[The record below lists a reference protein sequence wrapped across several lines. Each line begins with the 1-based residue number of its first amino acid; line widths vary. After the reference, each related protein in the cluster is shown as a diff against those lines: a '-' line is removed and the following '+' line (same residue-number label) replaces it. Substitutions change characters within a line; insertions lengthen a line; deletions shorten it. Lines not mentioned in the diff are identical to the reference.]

1 MKRLILILFTITMIL
16 ALCSCRRETDGITNV
31 RIACFPNITHSQALV
46 GMAQN
51 SFQSAL
57 GEDCNVEWL
66 TFNAGPSELIAM
78 FAGEVDIGYI
88 GPLPAINGYS
98 KSAGDIRI
106 IAGATGAG
114 SLLVTKKGLVLSDI
128 KELDGKKVAVPQFGN
143 TQDIL
148 LRDILSEAGL
158 EDKNNGGTVEIIA
171 SENPN
176 IKLLLDRGDIDA
188 AFVPEPWGTRLEQE
202 IGANVLLDYN
212 EIYDNGSY
220 SSAVVIV
227 TTEFLEKHPDKV
239 EAFLREHMRLT
250 DYINEN
256 PDLAATTVTDRI
268 EVLTGS
274 RFSEDIIKK
283 SFSRMTVTYDPY
295 PLSMERFITSYK
307 ALGYMSHPTDFS
319 LLTDT
324 TILNSILTEQLC

>member
-1 MKRLILILFTITMIL
+1 MKRLILLFVLLTGVFML
-16 ALCSCRRETDGITNV
+16 SSCTKSDDGITDV

-51 SFQSAL
+51 SFQTAL
-57 GEDCNVEWL
+57 GEDCNVKWL
-66 TFNAGPSELIAM
+66 TFNAGPSELLAM
-78 FAGEVDIGYI
+78 FGGEVDIGYI
-88 GPLPAINGYS
+88 GPLPAINGFS
-98 KSAGDIRI
+98 KSAGDVRI

-114 SLLVTKKGLVLSDI
+114 SLLLTRKGLVLSDVS
-128 KELDGKKVAVPQFGN
+128 ELGGKKIAVPQFGN

-148 LRDILSEAGL
+148 LRDILASAGL
-158 EDKNNGGTVEIIA
+158 EDKNSGGTVEIIA
-171 SENPN
+171 SENPD

-212 EIYDNGSY
+212 QIYDGKY

-227 TTEFLEKHPDKV
+227 TKSFLEKHPDKV
-239 EAFLREHMRLT
+239 EKFLREHIRLT

-256 PDLAATTVTDRI
+256 PDLATVTIINQI
-268 EVLTGS
+268 EELTGNI
-274 RFSEDIIKK
+274 FSEDIIKK
-283 SFSRMTVTYDPY
+283 SLTRMKPDCDPY
-295 PLSMERFITSYK
+295 KEALESFVGAYK

-324 TILNSILTEQLC
+324 TILDSILTE

>member
-1 MKRLILILFTITMIL
+1 MKRFIFLLVLFTGML
-16 ALCSCRRETDGITNV
+16 VLSSCTKEEDGITDV

-57 GEDCNVEWL
+57 GEDCNVKWL

-88 GPLPAINGYS
+88 GPLPAINGFS

-114 SLLVTKKGLVLSDI
+114 SLLVTRKGLILYDVSELS
-128 KELDGKKVAVPQFGN
+128 GKKVAVPQFGN

-148 LRDILSEAGL
+148 LRDILSSAGL

-171 SENPN
+171 SENPD

-202 IGANVLLDYN
+202 IGANVLLDHDAVYGG
-212 EIYDNGSY
+212 EYTT
-220 SSAVVIV
+220 AVVIV
-227 TTEFLEKHPDKV
+227 TKSFLEKHPDKV
-239 EAFLREHMRLT
+239 EAFLREHIRLT

-256 PDLAATTVTDRI
+256 PDLASATVTDHI
-268 EVLTGS
+268 EMLTGN

-283 SFSRMTVTYDPY
+283 SFSRMKLTHDLYKESLESFTYA
-295 PLSMERFITSYK
+295 YK

-319 LLTDT
+319 NLTDT
-324 TILNSILTEQLC
+324 TILDNILME